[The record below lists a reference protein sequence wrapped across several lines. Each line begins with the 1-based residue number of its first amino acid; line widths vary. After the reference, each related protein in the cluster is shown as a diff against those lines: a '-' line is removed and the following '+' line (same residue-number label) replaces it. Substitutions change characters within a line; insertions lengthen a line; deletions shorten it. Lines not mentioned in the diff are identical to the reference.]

1 MEEIENMAHTYNFGN
16 IKDVTTFNIGDLTL
30 EFAPS
35 DAKSESLAN
44 KAIELKE
51 KADQFDKSGTEWEQ
65 RKELKS
71 LMDEFFE
78 MMFDEDT
85 PEKLY
90 DACGQNT
97 ITYLKLFLM
106 MAEAVQEVNEKKQN
120 DETFKK
126 YLAE

>member
-1 MEEIENMAHTYNFGN
+1 MAHTYNFGN

-35 DAKSESLAN
+35 DAKSESLAE
-44 KAIELKE
+44 KAVELKE
-51 KADQFDKSGTEWEQ
+51 KADRFDKSGTEWEQ

-71 LMDEFFE
+71 LMDEFFT

-85 PEKLY
+85 PQKLY
-90 DACGQNT
+90 EVCGQNT